1 MYPNKLGK
9 PVQWRLF
16 TMKCTKEYDW
26 WPEKDHRDRKWV
38 RKEDLEGLNI
48 CPLTQQHI
56 PHVLEFLSKQ

>member
-1 MYPNKLGK
+1 
-9 PVQWRLF
+9 
-16 TMKCTKEYDW
+16 MKCTKEYDW

-38 RKEDLEGLNI
+38 RKEDLEGLVI